1 MLLAQVH
8 DNTTD
13 SEKRLDFGY
22 ILQVE
27 SKGFINNL
35 NMEMRD
41 GRVRNDSTVTRRVK
55 FVLPNWERL
64 LWYRLVGQSE

>member
-35 NMEMRD
+35 NMEIRETEESGMIPPQLE
-41 GRVRNDSTVTRRVK
+41 G
-55 FVLPNWERL
+55 
-64 LWYRLVGQSE
+64 